1 MHTVGGSV
9 WQAGTAP
16 GSVGLCQ
23 VPQPQPLFVYDNMG
37 AIKRLPHY
45 VILGMVV

>member
-1 MHTVGGSV
+1 M
-9 WQAGTAP
+9 AGRYSTRECGTMPGTTAIAT
-16 GSVGLCQ
+16 
-23 VPQPQPLFVYDNMG
+23 LFVYDNMG